1 MQIMTEIKHLLD
13 RHEQIINDQDKYLKQ
28 LLQAKSL
35 TIEVTTVIIDGK
47 FKVLSNIDTV
57 LNR

>member
-13 RHEQIINDQDKYLKQ
+13 THEQIINDQDKYLKQ

-35 TIEVTTVIIDGK
+35 TIEVTTVDGK
-47 FKVLSNIDTV
+47 FKVVSNIDTV